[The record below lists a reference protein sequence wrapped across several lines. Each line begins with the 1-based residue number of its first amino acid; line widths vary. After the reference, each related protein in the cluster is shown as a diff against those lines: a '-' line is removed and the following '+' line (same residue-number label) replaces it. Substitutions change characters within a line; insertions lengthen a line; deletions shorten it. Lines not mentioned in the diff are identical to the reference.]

1 MGLLSFFSKPAR
13 PLLQL
18 YSGSFSLD
26 RGGRVLATTL
36 PSSFPSA
43 LIVEIGRCVAD
54 TFREAQTAQL
64 PLDQLVVHYPGLSLT
79 AREMRGGALVFL
91 TTPAS
96 SVPNHKLKTSD
107 L

>member
-18 YSGSFSLD
+18 HSGSFSLD

-36 PSSFPSA
+36 PSSFPPA
-43 LIVEIGRCVAD
+43 LIVEIGRCVVD
-54 TFREAQTAQL
+54 TFREAQMAQL

-91 TTPAS
+91 STPTS

>member
-18 YSGSFSLD
+18 HSGSFSLD

-43 LIVEIGRCVAD
+43 LISEIGRCVVA
-54 TFREAQTAQL
+54 TFRDAQAAQL
-64 PLDQLVVHYPGLSLT
+64 TLGELVVHYPGLSIT
-79 AREMRGGALVFL
+79 ARELRGGALVFL
-91 TTPAS
+91 TTPVS
-96 SVPNHKLKTSD
+96 SVPTHKPKTSD

>member
-1 MGLLSFFSKPAR
+1 MGLLSFLFKPAR

-18 YSGSFSLD
+18 HSGSFSLD
-26 RGGRVLATTL
+26 RGGHLLASTL
-36 PSSFPSA
+36 PSSFPPA
-43 LIVEIGRCVAD
+43 LIREIGQCVA
-54 TFREAQTAQL
+54 TSFREAQAANFSL
-64 PLDQLVVHYPGLSLT
+64 AELVIHYPGLSIT

-96 SVPNHKLKTSD
+96 SDPKKKLKTTD

>member
-1 MGLLSFFSKPAR
+1 MGFLSFFSKPPR

-18 YSGSFSLD
+18 HSGSFSLD

-36 PSSFPSA
+36 PSSFPPA
-43 LIVEIGRCVAD
+43 LILEIGRCVVD
-54 TFREAQTAQL
+54 TFRDAQTAQL
-64 PLDQLVVHYPGLSLT
+64 TLDELVVHYPGLSIT
-79 AREMRGGALVFL
+79 ARELRGGALVFL

-96 SVPNHKLKTSD
+96 SLSTPKLKTSP